1 MFSTC
6 IFAGMRGGKHYFS
19 KYDLKTAC
27 IRENM
32 VLFKIEIPRPCADPS
47 KSESL
52 SEAWKPLFLTSFSFD
67 SYTNLT
73 FGLVAD
79 SNELVI
85 FMSLVVVCS

>member
-1 MFSTC
+1 
-6 IFAGMRGGKHYFS
+6 
-19 KYDLKTAC
+19 
-27 IRENM
+27 M
-32 VLFKIEIPRPCADPS
+32 VLFKIEIPRPCANPS

-79 SNELVI
+79 NNELVI
-85 FMSLVVVCS
+85 FMSLVVVYS